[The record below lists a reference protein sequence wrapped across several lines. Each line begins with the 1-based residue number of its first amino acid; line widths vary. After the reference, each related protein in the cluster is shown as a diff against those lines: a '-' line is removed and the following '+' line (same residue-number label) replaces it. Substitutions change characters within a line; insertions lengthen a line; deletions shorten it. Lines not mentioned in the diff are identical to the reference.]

1 MIPVFGG
8 LAAIFGSN
16 LICSDDQPRPDPI
29 RVQKGNILSQRPPRS
44 ALARQLAFG
53 AALLLLPALGV
64 LTAFGIA
71 PGTAPR
77 EEDRRWVNVAL
88 ELPAAQAVEEGP
100 RRYLAQ
106 ERVFRGDTVAALFDR
121 LGVRDP
127 QALEFLRGDT
137 VGRAIFR
144 QLVPGRTLQAE
155 VESDGTLFTLRY
167 FLNAS
172 ALLEVKRGADGFTAV
187 QRAVAEAPRVLYRSG
202 VIRSSLF
209 SATDA
214 AGIPDAIAAQ
224 LARVFSTDID
234 FHSDLRKGDRFSVV
248 YDMVYDSGELV
259 APGKILSA
267 EFVNDGRVYH
277 AVLFRDEEGNEA
289 YYSMDGTNRAK
300 AFLRSPM
307 EFSRVSSGFGG
318 RMHPIFKNW
327 RAHTGVDF
335 AAPKGARVVAT
346 ADGHVLS
353 AGTKGGYGNAVEVK
367 HGGSVTTLY
376 AHLSGFA
383 PGIRSGTRVRQGE
396 LIGYVGATGYATG
409 PHLHYEFKVAGMHQ
423 DPMRVALP
431 KAEPV
436 PARARAQ
443 FERVAADARSTIE
456 RVSAA
461 PSARFE

>member
-1 MIPVFGG
+1 M
-8 LAAIFGSN
+8 
-16 LICSDDQPRPDPI
+16 
-29 RVQKGNILSQRPPRS
+29 QKGNILSQRQSHP
-44 ALARQLAFG
+44 ALARQLVFG

-71 PGTAPR
+71 PGATPR
-77 EEDRRWVNVAL
+77 EEDRRWTQEVL
-88 ELPAAQAVEEGP
+88 DLPKATIADEGP

-106 ERVFRGDTVAALFDR
+106 ERVLRGDTVAALFDR

-127 QALEFLRGDT
+127 GALDFLRSDA
-137 VGRAIFR
+137 VGRSIFR

-155 VESDGTLFTLRY
+155 TDPEGSLVMLRY
-167 FLNAS
+167 FLNAN
-172 ALLEVKRGADGFTAV
+172 ALLEVQRGADGFIAR
-187 QRAVAEAPRVLYRSG
+187 QRTVSETPRAYYRTG

-209 SATDA
+209 AATDA
-214 AGIPDAIAAQ
+214 AGVPDAIAAQ
-224 LARVFSTDID
+224 LARIFSTDID
-234 FHSDLRKGDRFSVV
+234 FHSDLRKGDRFSLV

-259 APGKILSA
+259 APGKIIAA
-267 EFVNDGRVYH
+267 EFVNDGRTYH
-277 AVLFRDEEGNEA
+277 AVLYRDDEGNEA
-289 YYSMDGTNRAK
+289 YYSLDGSNRAK

-318 RMHPIFKNW
+318 RMHPIFRNW

-353 AGTKGGYGNAVEVK
+353 AGARGGYGNAVEIK
-367 HGGSVTTLY
+367 HGGSITTLY

-383 PGIRSGTRVRQGE
+383 AGLRAGSRVRQGE
-396 LIGYVGATGYATG
+396 LVGYVGATGYATG

-431 KAEPV
+431 KAEPI
-436 PARARAQ
+436 PARLRAQ
-443 FERVAADARSTIE
+443 FDQAASEARATIAHL
-456 RVSAA
+456 SAA